1 MSARLCGP
9 LQVDGSLSRGQGS
22 HPWISDS
29 GVWYVQ
35 IWVLENCSP
44 LLTVFGARWGT
55 HTQKVPLAACVR
67 VCLAHVSRVQLGPPR
82 WISFLGHVTEVYLVH
97 LHASVYALFHRLY
110 GMYPC
115 NFVSFLRSHYSMKE
129 NLETFEE
136 VVKVNEHPFV
146 CRLVYYGD
154 GLHL

>member
-67 VCLAHVSRVQLGPPR
+67 VCLAHMSRVQLGPP
-82 WISFLGHVTEVYLVH
+82 
-97 LHASVYALFHRLY
+97 SVDFFFR
-110 GMYPC
+110 PC
-115 NFVSFLRSHYSMKE
+115 DRSLSRPPPRQRLRSLPSPVWDVPLQLCLLSAFSLQYEGK
-129 NLETFEE
+129 
-136 VVKVNEHPFV
+136 P
-146 CRLVYYGD
+146 GD
-154 GLHL
+154 F